1 MPDDALQTEIA
12 AGDMLS
18 DAGMHDQAI
27 EHFRSLAARLPRE
40 PRVQF
45 ALASALDAADRASEA
60 VPVYAAAI
68 KLRPT
73 GELLARA
80 YLGLGGS
87 LRGLGRHQ
95 EALEVLS
102 AGSRRFPEHAPLRA
116 FLALAT
122 ADTGKPR
129 ETVIL
134 LVEDLLE
141 HHDMGPYTE
150 PLRRAL
156 AQLQKAP
163 RRR

>member
-1 MPDDALQTEIA
+1 VPDDALETEIA

-18 DAGMHDQAI
+18 DAGMHDQSI
-27 EHFRSLAARLPRE
+27 EHFRALSARLPRE

-45 ALASALDAADRASEA
+45 ALASALEAADRAAEA
-60 VPVYAAAI
+60 VPIYAAAI

-73 GELLARA
+73 GELLART
-80 YLGLGGS
+80 YLGLGGALRS
-87 LRGLGRHQ
+87 LERYQ

-129 ETVIL
+129 ETVVL

-141 HHDMGPYTE
+141 HHDMGAYTE

-156 AQLQKAP
+156 AQLQRA